1 VGGGS
6 AVGRVR
12 AVNEFLFTS
21 ESVTEGHPDKIS
33 DQISDGVLDAVLS
46 SDPHGRVACEVLC
59 TTGLV
64 VVAGEITC
72 DAYVDI
78 PRIAR
83 DIVGDIGY
91 TSSDLGFD
99 ASTCGV
105 VVALD
110 EQSPDIRRGVESS
123 YELQHAEADDG
134 DIDAQGAGDQ
144 GMMFGYACDETPEKM
159 PIAIQLAHRIAARLA
174 SARKAETVPYLRPD
188 GKAQVT
194 VRYREEDGRLIPQ
207 AIERLLVSTQH
218 HPDIHDEDR
227 VRADI
232 IEHVLMPVIPPELC
246 PRERLSRPG
255 FVLVNPTGRF
265 VTGGPMGDTGLTGR
279 KIIVDTYGG
288 AARHGGGAFSGKD
301 PSKVDRSGAYAMRWV
316 AKNIVTAGL
325 ASRAEVQVAYAIG
338 VAHPVSV
345 MVETFGTETVDR
357 ASIERAV
364 GEVFDLRP
372 ASIIRDLD
380 LLRPI
385 YRDTATYGHF
395 GRERDAFTWE
405 RADRVAPLREACGL
419 QAPASV

>member
-1 VGGGS
+1 
-6 AVGRVR
+6 
-12 AVNEFLFTS
+12 VNEFLFTS
-21 ESVTEGHPDKIS
+21 ESVTEGHPDKVA
-33 DQISDGVLDAVLS
+33 DQISDGVLDAVLTA
-46 SDPHGRVACEVLC
+46 DPNGHVACEVLC

-83 DIVGDIGY
+83 EIIGDIGY

-123 YELQHAEADDG
+123 YELQHAVAEG

-159 PIAIQLAHRIAARLA
+159 PLAIQLAHRIAAKLA
-174 SARKAETVPYLRPD
+174 FARKAETVPYLRPD

-194 VRYREEDGRLIPQ
+194 IRYREEDGRLVPQ
-207 AIERLLVSTQH
+207 SIERLLVSTQH
-218 HPDIHDEDR
+218 HPDIHDEER
-227 VRADI
+227 IRADI
-232 IEHVLMPVIPPELC
+232 IEHVLIPVIPHELC
-246 PRERLSRPG
+246 ARERFSEPG

-301 PSKVDRSGAYAMRWV
+301 PSKVDRSAAYAMRWV
-316 AKNIVTAGL
+316 AKNVVAAGL
-325 ASRAEVQVAYAIG
+325 ADRCEVQVAYAIG
-338 VAHPVSV
+338 KAHPVSV

-357 ASIERAV
+357 TAIERAV

-385 YRDTATYGHF
+385 YRDTAAYGHF
-395 GRERDAFTWE
+395 GREHDAFTWE
-405 RADRVAPLREACGL
+405 RADRVAALREACGL
-419 QAPASV
+419 EAPASV